1 MEAEAR
7 LVLAGNPSLQDRLT
21 ATAHL
26 CAAAK
31 ACGRPED
38 AAAAAENFRAALAR
52 EGLSL
57 KAVATQFDAVPA
69 AVAILTATGDLEGAR
84 AFFRMAFLRSGEPL
98 GQIIMSDTADLA
110 DWAGRSGQP
119 ITIVEPE
126 SRITLDPD
134 THGLSPQ
141 EYTAAPFISAVVPGG
156 EIMSGCDFVRTPDG
170 TVLGL
175 EAGEFFGVS
184 SKPFFHLHSE
194 LTRTVVHYW
203 PHRAV
208 EVSEAAFFL
217 PAPFRMHRGHWI
229 IDGLPRL
236 AALAGRTGFK
246 VAIRSDLPPRQR
258 ELLGLFGVEP
268 AQIIECQYGVR
279 YRFRE
284 LLVATYDI
292 GLRPSP
298 GKVRF
303 LAEALRKPR
312 APGVR
317 PKRIFVTRGADTRC
331 VANQL
336 EMDAVLA
343 EFGFAAVNLAETS
356 NADQREHFSA
366 TDVVI
371 ATYGSDVLVS
381 YLMQPGTDLI
391 ELNWSVFL
399 DSAAG
404 STCAFLGIDH
414 HVLMCQP
421 VESEA
426 RTNKKDFDFVVD
438 CAALRGLLAR
448 ITAAKS

>member
-38 AAAAAENFRAALAR
+38 AAAAAENFRAALVR

-110 DWAGRSGQP
+110 DWARRSGQP

-126 SRITLDPD
+126 SRITLDPG
-134 THGLSPQ
+134 TNGLSPQ
-141 EYTAAPFISAVVPGG
+141 EYTAAPFISALVPDG
-156 EIMSGCDFVRTPDG
+156 EILSGWEFARAPDG

-175 EAGEFFGVS
+175 GASEFFGIS
-184 SKPFFHLHSE
+184 AKPFFHLHSE

-203 PHRAV
+203 PKRAV
-208 EVSEAAFFL
+208 EVPEAALFL
-217 PAPFRMHRGHWI
+217 PAPYRMHPGHWVVE
-229 IDGLPRL
+229 GLPRL

-258 ELLGLFGVEP
+258 ELLALFGVKPE
-268 AQIIECQYGVR
+268 QIIACEYGVR

-292 GLRPSP
+292 DLRPSP

-303 LAEALRKPR
+303 LAEGLRKPR
-312 APGVR
+312 TPGVTPR
-317 PKRIFVTRGADTRC
+317 RIFVARGVPTRHPANEEGVTRT
-331 VANQL
+331 
-336 EMDAVLA
+336 LA
-343 EFGFAAVNLAETS
+343 EFGFSAVNLTTMS
-356 NADQREHFSA
+356 NDEQRDCFSA
-366 TDVVI
+366 AEIVV
-371 ATYGSDVLVS
+371 ATYGSDLLVC
-381 YLMQPGTDLI
+381 YFMQPGTDLI
-391 ELNWSVFL
+391 EFNWNIL
-399 DSAAG
+399 LAG
-404 STCAFLGIDH
+404 PGAPACSFIGIDYH
-414 HVLMCQP
+414 LLMCQP
-421 VESEA
+421 VEGKEKV
-426 RTNKKDFDFVVD
+426 NKKDFDFVVD

-448 ITAAKS
+448 IIAAKS